1 VAFPR
6 GGQLAVPAAAA
17 TGSLPLADE
26 GLGTG
31 VTDAVEEQVE
41 EASEGVGRGR
51 SPVLVGLIGVGVS
64 GRRRLVT
71 SLSGGA
77 AFRWRLMALE
87 SGAVSGEAGG
97 VGCLIGT
104 AAA

>member
-1 VAFPR
+1 MEMGDLILTA
-6 GGQLAVPAAAA
+6 AVRSSSMTA
-17 TGSLPLADE
+17 ADE
-26 GLGTG
+26 GLGAG

-41 EASEGVGRGR
+41 EASEGVERGR
-51 SPVLVGLIGVGVS
+51 NPVLLVLIGVGVS

-77 AFRWRLMALE
+77 AFRWRLMALQ

>member
-1 VAFPR
+1 M
-6 GGQLAVPAAAA
+6 
-17 TGSLPLADE
+17 
-26 GLGTG
+26 
-31 VTDAVEEQVE
+31 
-41 EASEGVGRGR
+41 
-51 SPVLVGLIGVGVS
+51 
-64 GRRRLVT
+64 T

>member
-1 VAFPR
+1 M
-6 GGQLAVPAAAA
+6 GDLATLRSSSSTTAY
-17 TGSLPLADE
+17 E
-26 GLGTG
+26 GLGAG

-41 EASEGVGRGR
+41 EVSEGVGRVR
-51 SPVLVGLIGVGVS
+51 RPVLVGLIGAGVS
-64 GRRRLVT
+64 RRRLVT
-71 SLSGGA
+71 SLSGGGA

-97 VGCLIGT
+97 VGGLIGT